1 MSKATPP
8 ATKGSGRETTAAARK
23 TPTTETFQTPDETPS
38 SHVTATTSY
47 FPKVDPP
54 SSSSPSRS
62 MARQQSTERHPSHA
76 PHHPNHIGI
85 SIPTDP
91 AMASTISFP
100 PLSTGHSSEAELLGS
115 PAGQDDDTSTL
126 GHGGGGGSGSRG
138 APWSWRRP
146 QSWRELRGRLD
157 KYLKINGA
165 GAQVASCI
173 LMTSLFT
180 LINPLEDRFP
190 TNTVYLVIATVVIAA
205 PNQTISVRLYAQRL
219 IGVVVAGLL
228 SLIVLGLDA
237 LIEPRNCL
245 ECSYKPYAV
254 GLILFFFIYCSASV
268 RESIPGQAYTSKL
281 TDLTFVITLL
291 GAYDDLRKDSDTP
304 RYATPLA
311 RMASMVVGLFL
322 TMIGSSIFWP
332 IRVNLVHRV
341 ITGNLFKDM
350 SSYLHDLI
358 HEGYL
363 QDPSRIPLMTDQG
376 RMSNQW
382 GGTVESIAVP
392 GGMDVIGSEEAAAAP
407 RLALDRTQRVGPR
420 TAIGMVFGSRHRP
433 PPPSNNEERDA
444 RRSNDGQRHPTAVPS
459 FPPSADPLILDLPA
473 SSPIP
478 YGARQSQWE
487 LMFEDALD
495 KDGDYDL
502 VKNFHEKTHPAAV
515 HIIRTLEKER
525 ARLEA
530 SYQVEVRWTQRPHF
544 IRIGPLNQ
552 VIRRLRLLFY
562 QLTGLYSDR
571 LITLRALSPR
581 FLDSAHISPNS
592 SMSVWVSTWMADAVA
607 LLHVLHASSTDP
619 NRTFTLEGYS
629 AALCNALVNLGEVV
643 LWTTTQGH
651 RIIGAAELAARL
663 AVTVDDVLK
672 ERGNLEEELLRLRAL
687 LMAAPPADGDG
698 TATASAKAAQQEGE
712 SSFLKPQ
719 PHAAAATAAP
729 YVVDDDDIPQPLPA
743 MPLPTTTR
751 VFGAATPPAT
761 SAAGG
766 ATNSR
771 PHPRP
776 LQHGLDD
783 RSPDPYEETRAILAF
798 QYGTYVK
805 LWEITEVVLS
815 AARAVGKLV
824 AVYS

>member
-1 MSKATPP
+1 MSRASTSK
-8 ATKGSGRETTAAARK
+8 SSREKSTTRK
-23 TPTTETFQTPDETPS
+23 TPTETFETPGETPTA
-38 SHVTATTSY
+38 HATTSY
-47 FPKVDPP
+47 FPAMDPP
-54 SSSSPSRS
+54 TSSRS
-62 MARQQSTERHPSHA
+62 GSTGHQLLNGDSLLG
-76 PHHPNHIGI
+76 PHYDVSDQNHIGI
-85 SIPTDP
+85 AMPTDP

-100 PLSTGHSSEAELLGS
+100 PLSTGHSSEAELLSS
-115 PAGQDDDTSTL
+115 PARDADETSTL
-126 GHGGGGGSGSRG
+126 GPGGGG
-138 APWSWRRP
+138 PSWRRP

-157 KYLKINGA
+157 KYLKINAA

-180 LINPLEDRFP
+180 LINPLEDHFP

-205 PNQTISVRLYAQRL
+205 PNQTISVRLYTQRL

-237 LIEPRNCL
+237 LVAPRSCL

-291 GAYDDLRKDSDTP
+291 GAYDDLRKEPDSA
-304 RYATPLA
+304 RYAPPLA
-311 RMASMVVGLFL
+311 RMASMIAGLFL
-322 TMIGSSIFWP
+322 TMIGSAIFWP

-363 QDPSRIPLMTDQG
+363 QDPAKIPLMTDQA

-382 GGTVESIAVP
+382 GGTVESIAVA
-392 GGMDVIGSEEAAAAP
+392 GGMHVIGSEEAAAAP

-420 TAIGMVFGSRHRP
+420 TAIGMVFGTRSPASGNENAASDSSHVRTDSHMRH
-433 PPPSNNEERDA
+433 A
-444 RRSNDGQRHPTAVPS
+444 TAGPVL
-459 FPPSADPLILDLPA
+459 PPSANPLILDLPTN
-473 SSPIP
+473 SPIP
-478 YGARQSQWE
+478 PYGTRQSQWE

-495 KDGDYDL
+495 RDGAYDL

-530 SYQVEVRWTQRPHF
+530 SYQVEIRFTQRPHF

-607 LLHVLHASSTDP
+607 LMHVLYASSTDP
-619 NRTFTLEGYS
+619 NRTFTLEAYS
-629 AALCNALVNLGEVV
+629 ASLCNALVNLGEVV

-672 ERGNLEEELLRLRAL
+672 ERSNLEEELLRLRAL
-687 LMAAPPADGDG
+687 LMAAPPAEGEDTATAAAQQGDTG
-698 TATASAKAAQQEGE
+698 LPLPSHATASAA
-712 SSFLKPQ
+712 
-719 PHAAAATAAP
+719 AAP
-729 YVVDDDDIPQPLPA
+729 YVIDTDDVPQPLPA

-751 VFGAATPPAT
+751 VFGAATPAAASASSTTPGT
-761 SAAGG
+761 SA
-766 ATNSR
+766 R

-776 LQHGLDD
+776 LQHDLHDD
-783 RSPDPYEETRAILAF
+783 RSRNPYEETRAILAF